1 MDATALDEAV
11 AGCER
16 TAADPGSARL
26 SFVVTQV
33 WGRKPG

>member
-1 MDATALDEAV
+1 MDATVLDEAI

-16 TAADPGSARL
+16 TAADPGSAGL